1 MRIEECSKLQT
12 RKLHACRELW
22 KAAMLVDDRVGQPRS
37 SRRRVLV
44 TSAATVVVAVE
55 NPRLE
60 LELGKRRRQ
69 GRVGKTMHDRLW
81 LAYCT

>member
-1 MRIEECSKLQT
+1 
-12 RKLHACRELW
+12 
-22 KAAMLVDDRVGQPRS
+22 
-37 SRRRVLV
+37 V
-44 TSAATVVVAVE
+44 TSAATVVVDVE